1 VDIKPKVG
9 RPPRRAEAGSSTT
22 LTIRVPAEIKNK
34 MIDMANGYDLTITEY
49 IISLVE
55 RDGR

>member
-9 RPPRRAEAGSSTT
+9 RPPHRAEPGSSTT
-22 LTIRVPAEIKNK
+22 LTIRLPAEIKNK